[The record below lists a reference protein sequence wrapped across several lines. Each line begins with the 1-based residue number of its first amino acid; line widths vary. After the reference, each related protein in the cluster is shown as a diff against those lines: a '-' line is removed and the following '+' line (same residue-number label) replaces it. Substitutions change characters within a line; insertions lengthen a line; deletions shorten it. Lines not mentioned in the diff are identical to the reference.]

1 MIQPSKTSHKAKAAA
16 NMKMALIQRPWSI
29 CPKPGMKKL
38 QRAAMML
45 AVVPF
50 PDMSKETRKGTPE
63 VKLESAQRPSLTYFR
78 RRISFV
84 FHGLG
89 PF

>member
-1 MIQPSKTSHKAKAAA
+1 
-16 NMKMALIQRPWSI
+16 
-29 CPKPGMKKL
+29 
-38 QRAAMML
+38 MML

-50 PDMSKETRKGTPE
+50 PDMSKEMRKGTPE
-63 VKLESAQRPSLTYFR
+63 VKLESAQRPSLTYFL

-89 PF
+89 PFWIPKRTLLMAQFS

>member
-1 MIQPSKTSHKAKAAA
+1 
-16 NMKMALIQRPWSI
+16 
-29 CPKPGMKKL
+29 
-38 QRAAMML
+38 MML
-45 AVVPF
+45 AVEPF
-50 PDMSKETRKGTPE
+50 PVMSKQMRKGTPE

-78 RRISFV
+78 RRVSFV